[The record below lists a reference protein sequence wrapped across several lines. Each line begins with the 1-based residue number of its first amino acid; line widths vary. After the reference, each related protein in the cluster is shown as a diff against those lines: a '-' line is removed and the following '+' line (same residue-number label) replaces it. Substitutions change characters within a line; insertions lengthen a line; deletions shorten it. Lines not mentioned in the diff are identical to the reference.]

1 MPGNPFTDPN
11 WAADIA
17 DTIER
22 VVGTVR
28 DRTTKPLVTASRA
41 IVFGLLAAMLG
52 VVAVTL
58 LLIVATRATQALLDI
73 WFRHEVSVYLS
84 YFIVGGIICLGGVF
98 VLSRR
103 FSND

>member
-17 DTIER
+17 NTIER

-41 IVFGLLAAMLG
+41 VVFGLLAAILG
-52 VVAVTL
+52 LIAVTL
-58 LLIVATRATQALLDI
+58 LILTLTRATQALLDI
-73 WFRHEVSVYLS
+73 WFEHEMSVYLS
-84 YFIVGGIICLGGVF
+84 YFIVGGIFCLGGLF
-98 VLSRR
+98 VLSKR

>member
-22 VVGTVR
+22 VVSTVR

-41 IVFGLLAAMLG
+41 IVFGLLAAILG
-52 VVAVTL
+52 VVAVI
-58 LLIVATRATQALLDI
+58 LLIVVATRATQALLDI

-84 YFIVGGIICLGGVF
+84 YFIVGGIICLGGMF
-98 VLSRR
+98 VLSKRY
-103 FSND
+103 SND

>member
-1 MPGNPFTDPN
+1 MAGNPFTDPN

-28 DRTTKPLVTASRA
+28 DRTTKPLVTASRGL
-41 IVFGLLAAMLG
+41 VFGLLAAILG
-52 VVAVTL
+52 VVALTL
-58 LLIVATRATQALLDI
+58 LIIAASRGLQALLDI
-73 WFRHEVSVYLS
+73 WFSHAVSVYVS
-84 YFIVGGIICLGGVF
+84 YLIVGGIFCLGGLF
-98 VLSRR
+98 VLSKR

>member
-98 VLSRR
+98 VLSKR

>member
-11 WAADIA
+11 WAADLA

-28 DRTTKPLVTASRA
+28 ERTTKPLVTASRGV
-41 IVFGLLAAMLG
+41 VFGLLAGILG
-52 VVAVTL
+52 ITAVV
-58 LLIVATRATQALLDI
+58 LLIIILTRVTQALLDI
-73 WFRHEVSVYLS
+73 WFRHEMSVYLS
-84 YFIVGGIICLGGVF
+84 YFIIGGIICLGGLF
-98 VLSRR
+98 VLSKR

>member
-11 WAADIA
+11 WAADLA

-28 DRTTKPLVTASRA
+28 ERTTKPLVTASRGV
-41 IVFGLLAAMLG
+41 VFGLLAGILG
-52 VVAVTL
+52 ITAVTL
-58 LLIVATRATQALLDI
+58 LIIAATRATQALLDI

-84 YFIVGGIICLGGVF
+84 YFIIGGIICLGGLF
-98 VLSRR
+98 VLSKR